1 MFYREAKMWSRE
13 KEYVQWTCNNLKVL
27 VKGKLEKAEHDQG
40 EDLYNY
46 SNRLIIKYDSLW
58 KYKQKWGNFKIMNQ
72 RKVEYSPGR
81 SCLIYRQSGK
91 SVLRITEEKKVAR
104 KVDQ

>member
-1 MFYREAKMWSRE
+1 MQEGLDLPGEMFIIRRI
-13 KEYVQWTCNNLKVL
+13 
-27 VKGKLEKAEHDQG
+27 KLG
-40 EDLYNY
+40 
-46 SNRLIIKYDSLW
+46 
-58 KYKQKWGNFKIMNQ
+58 KWGNFKITNQ